1 LAATPYYPGLEGAAS
16 ALMKLTGASAYGAG
30 LILIGA
36 ARLVLVASLFLLFQR
51 VSGSARIAGLGVA
64 IYAGNFNFLYWGAQ
78 FSYESLALPI
88 FVFVL
93 MAFAERGAEP
103 RQRGREWGL
112 PIVLGTA
119 AIVVTHHLTSYA
131 LALFLGA
138 LAFAY
143 WYVRKDWSWPNPWRY
158 AVFAGVLAT
167 AWLLL
172 VASS

>member
-1 LAATPYYPGLEGAAS
+1 THLQGGSVYPWGPR
-16 ALMKLTGASAYGAG
+16 AL
-30 LILIGA
+30 
-36 ARLVLVASLFLLFQR
+36 R
-51 VSGSARIAGLGVA
+51 
-64 IYAGNFNFLYWGAQ
+64 
-78 FSYESLALPI
+78 I